1 MKIMLLALGLTG
13 MFAAAQ
19 EKTIEVSPKQAET
32 YAPQRKDPQQTR
44 NEQTTQISTNS
55 ANGAPAANYKGSN
68 TVDEDL
74 RQRVLVSL
82 STGSIGTQGVLHVPH
97 IAVPKLYPV
106 EKFKDY
112 SLPEAEQGHHWTIFA
127 EACINGGK
135 PGANFDYSG
144 PLTEAVLLGSV
155 AVRYPQTTLEWNG
168 AKLAFNN
175 ETSANQYLR
184 RTYRKGWEVA
194 GL

>member
-44 NEQTTQISTNS
+44 NEQTTQITTNS
-55 ANGAPAANYKGSN
+55 AKGAPAANYKGSN

-82 STGSIGTQGVLHVPH
+82 STGSIGTQGVLP
-97 IAVPKLYPV
+97 
-106 EKFKDY
+106 
-112 SLPEAEQGHHWTIFA
+112 
-127 EACINGGK
+127 
-135 PGANFDYSG
+135 ANQ
-144 PLTEAVLLGSV
+144 LTDIKV
-155 AVRYPQTTLEWNG
+155 AVTNRVVTLKGDVASEKNKQTL
-168 AKLAFNN
+168 AKRVSQLDGVKSVNN
-175 ETSANQYLR
+175 QLTVNPNAKPARADLVKPDGYAPGTKDQRPENQ
-184 RTYRKGWEVA
+184 KK
-194 GL
+194 